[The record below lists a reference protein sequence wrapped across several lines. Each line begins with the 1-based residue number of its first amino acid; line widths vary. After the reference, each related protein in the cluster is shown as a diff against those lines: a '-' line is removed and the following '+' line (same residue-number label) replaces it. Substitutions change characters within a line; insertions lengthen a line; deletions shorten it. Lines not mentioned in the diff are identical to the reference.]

1 MMSARASASPA
12 PLPVVPLDTWSVGQR
27 LVHRSAAALQQ
38 ATLGSGGN
46 HPNLPLQV
54 PDPIHLLLGP
64 LPDTSSDSDVPG
76 PPGQSSA
83 GVTHTTRSATHPV
96 HLWLAGQT
104 SASGVGV
111 LGVAG
116 MARFSAAGPT
126 GLRRDHCR
134 DRPGRDPEP
143 ARTATT
149 RHRRSS
155 KSYKPVMV
163 VGVLWSTTTLREP
176 PAAGLAD
183 PGRLPD
189 LKGSPSKSCR
199 ARQRQRRLGIGA
211 GHAMFVGGGSREC
224 DHRMKECR
232 CTGSPQDSLFR
243 HAFAFWSEWLREEWV
258 MSGLLRIRCWSGRL
272 PSR

>member
-1 MMSARASASPA
+1 MSARTSTPPA
-12 PLPVVPLDTWSVGQR
+12 PPDAFSARTKVGTSFSR
-27 LVHRSAAALQQ
+27 DRAAGDRRIGRRS
-38 ATLGSGGN
+38 
-46 HPNLPLQV
+46 
-54 PDPIHLLLGP
+54 
-64 LPDTSSDSDVPG
+64 
-76 PPGQSSA
+76 PPPAPSRSLTPFISCCVYCPTPAPAPMSRPPRQSSA
-83 GVTHTTRSATHPV
+83 GVTRTTTSATHPV

-143 ARTATT
+143 APTATT